1 MFKLSTTLVLLSVSQ
16 LSSLTVVKLMV
27 LNGNNSLTTQTL
39 LESHLLHQANSPS
52 RTPISSVNSKQLA
65 ETLLFLLLYLPILL
79 QFTTHSQPKNSDI
92 TYTQLLTHPHTGNKE
107 ISELPFKTSLLLVS
121 KERHGLVLL
130 NILLTHTQNSL
141 VLPTTFSDLD
151 SLVLLSM
158 IADQL
163 IMVVLLMVVQLT
175 VVLLM
180 VVLSQLQVVMLLCHQ
195 LMPTLVQEDSSEHL
209 QSK

>member
-1 MFKLSTTLVLLSVSQ
+1 
-16 LSSLTVVKLMV
+16 
-27 LNGNNSLTTQTL
+27 
-39 LESHLLHQANSPS
+39 
-52 RTPISSVNSKQLA
+52 
-65 ETLLFLLLYLPILL
+65 
-79 QFTTHSQPKNSDI
+79 
-92 TYTQLLTHPHTGNKE
+92 
-107 ISELPFKTSLLLVS
+107 LPFKTSLLLVS